1 MGWMRYF
8 LDTNICIY
16 IINQHPPNIIAKFTQ
31 FDPYEIG
38 ISAIVV
44 SELQYGV
51 AKSSQPQRNQQR
63 LDAFLMPFQVVPYDT
78 AAAQAYGPIR
88 AALEKSGQLIGR
100 EDLLIAAHALANDL
114 TLVTNNEQEFLRVPN
129 LKVENWVLTP

>member
-1 MGWMRYF
+1 MKYF

-16 IINQHPPNIIAKFTQ
+16 IINKRPAPIITKFAQ
-31 FDPYEIG
+31 FEPYEIG

-51 AKSSQPQRNQQR
+51 AKSSQPERNRQR
-63 LDAFLMPFQVVPYDT
+63 LDAFLTPFEILPYDE
-78 AAAQAYGPIR
+78 AAAQVYGAIR
-88 AALEKSGQLIGR
+88 ATLEKTGQPIGR

-114 TLVTNNEQEFLRVPN
+114 ILVTNNEQEFLRIPQ
-129 LKVENWVLTP
+129 LKVENWALSP